1 MPQALLSWFQD
12 FSYVRTRGVSDF
24 QSPLS
29 CVVTA
34 GGDCDSLGMAY
45 VIVLRRLGFD
55 AILLVSTKY
64 SHAMA
69 ALDMPGP
76 GARFTYEGKAYLV
89 AEMTEKVNIGLIAK
103 NMADP
108 AFWVPVAFGRPVK

>member
-1 MPQALLSWFQD
+1 
-12 FSYVRTRGVSDF
+12 
-24 QSPLS
+24 
-29 CVVTA
+29 
-34 GGDCDSLGMAY
+34 
-45 VIVLRRLGFD
+45 
-55 AILLVSTKY
+55 
-64 SHAMA
+64 MA